1 MYRRLVSSARNVL
14 RNGIH
19 RLVRALRKLVGMLI
33 ARIASIASTPVEPGP
48 VKKSKLR
55 RVRLRANRKTG
66 RDGAQ
71 SPSSL
76 TAFGRATGSGHSAKV
91 WLKLKLAELKSPARN
106 FAELGR
112 RSAPA
117 FPSTAVRR
125 RTKYG

>member
-1 MYRRLVSSARNVL
+1 
-14 RNGIH
+14 
-19 RLVRALRKLVGMLI
+19 MLI

-48 VKKSKLR
+48 VKKKQASPRPPSSESENRTGWSTEPFELDR
-55 RVRLRANRKTG
+55 LLSSHRVRPLSEGLA
-66 RDGAQ
+66 
-71 SPSSL
+71 
-76 TAFGRATGSGHSAKV
+76 
-91 WLKLKLAELKSPARN
+91 KLKLAELKSPARN